1 MVELADDIIKLRD
14 DANEIRQLL
23 KNISTNNLNKKND
36 KSKIRGFVSDYF
48 SSLRPNLTRF
58 LGDEIL
64 KDLDEKM
71 QDLLKLTQRNSKKS
85 DYMNII
91 KRCTSIIDSLEIQ
104 IISEQSSFTANFS
117 YGNEENL
124 IIQTLNKISVE
135 AALCYEQ
142 GLLDLDDNK
151 RLSWRGTAVEF
162 REALRLT
169 LDILAPDDIVRKST
183 SADENNNHNKPTM
196 KEKASYILTE
206 RKRMKAQIK
215 TSELMLDLIDSTM
228 GSLVRSVYD
237 RASAGVHSAIGK
249 PEAQHIKEYV
259 TLILKEIL
267 EI

>member
-1 MVELADDIIKLRD
+1 LADDIIKLRD
-14 DANEIRQLL
+14 NVNEIKQLL
-23 KNISTNNLNKKND
+23 KNVSTNNLNKKSD
-36 KSKIRGFVSDYF
+36 KSKIRNFVSDYF
-48 SSLRPNLTRF
+48 SGLRPNLTRF

-71 QDLLKLTQRNSKKS
+71 QDLLKLTQQNSKRS
-85 DYMNII
+85 DFMNII
-91 KRCTSIIDSLEIQ
+91 KRCTSIINSLEIQ
-104 IISEQSSFTANFS
+104 IISDPSSFTVSFS
-117 YGNEENL
+117 YGNEDNL
-124 IIQTLNKISVE
+124 IIETLNKISIE

-142 GLLDLDDNK
+142 GLLDLNDNK
-151 RLSWRGTAVEF
+151 RRSWRGTAVEF

-183 SADENNNHNKPTM
+183 TADEDNNHNKPTM
-196 KEKASYILTE
+196 REKASYILRE

-215 TSELMLDLIDSTM
+215 TSESILDLIDSTM

-259 TLILKEIL
+259 TLILKELL